1 MHVARLSLVGWNNVQ
16 LSINVYRIK
25 QSIVD
30 ITIFMGLK
38 TGLSKA
44 LKTLLKNPE
53 KCYEDFSDDL
63 LLIVYL
69 SRKPKSPLT
78 SRI

>member
-1 MHVARLSLVGWNNVQ
+1 
-16 LSINVYRIK
+16 
-25 QSIVD
+25 
-30 ITIFMGLK
+30 MGLK